1 MLPSQFLES
10 LTTIIGF
17 ILQISTILATEDSS
31 NDLVGSYYQIYWYS
45 QLISNAETNTEYDT
59 ASSIQLEQDIPDEI
73 TEKLQPFGLDFH
85 VLPSLLQRALIWDT
99 GYALGDDGYL
109 ATIYT
114 RCLSNTS
121 GATMDGGAALLVTGI
136 AVFVYLRRRSDRRET
151 NLQNAAAH
159 QLSLICSNDSNKET
173 NESRKPR
180 DNPLIEKEDRF
191 GNRRS
196 INDFLEMLSSSP
208 SAWESSPLSLSLAQ
222 TAESLASG
230 SPNGAKLTD
239 SSVLYALAND
249 PHLKNA
255 QIPFELLQFH
265 HLIARSSRSE
275 VWLCVLRDRCV
286 AVKRLHKEKR
296 RDLEE
301 TKAFVKAIRLSAP
314 LQHPSILD
322 FVGVTWNSLR
332 NLCLITEY
340 LELGDLRSY
349 PINASSILNRPS
361 RGLYE
366 RWICQVELWR
376 RAGVV

>member
-1 MLPSQFLES
+1 MTKWLSEYVVTLLE
-10 LTTIIGF
+10 
-17 ILQISTILATEDSS
+17 QRDSS
-31 NDLVGSYYQIYWYS
+31 
-45 QLISNAETNTEYDT
+45 
-59 ASSIQLEQDIPDEI
+59 ASSSDSSGFVSDENATIPDMSDNAM
-73 TEKLQPFGLDFH
+73 TDTNATRLQHDDTSPGSWNH
-85 VLPSLLQRALIWDT
+85 TIPVLVV
-99 GYALGDDGYL
+99 
-109 ATIYT
+109 
-114 RCLSNTS
+114 
-121 GATMDGGAALLVTGI
+121 GGAALVVTGI

-340 LELGDLRSY
+340 LELGDLS
-349 PINASSILNRPS
+349 
-361 RGLYE
+361 E
-366 RWICQVELWR
+366 QVREAL
-376 RAGVV
+376 APLAAVDYVGHGA